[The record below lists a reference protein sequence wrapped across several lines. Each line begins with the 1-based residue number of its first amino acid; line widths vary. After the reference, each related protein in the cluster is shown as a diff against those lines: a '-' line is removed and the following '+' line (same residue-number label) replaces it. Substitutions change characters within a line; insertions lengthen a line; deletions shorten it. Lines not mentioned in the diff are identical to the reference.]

1 MKYLQSK
8 FCTQDKFE
16 EVGGISSPLGDGKT
30 NEFGCGNYKATT
42 ILEDVNEE
50 KRLISKSLGND
61 WTQSPA
67 RMRKHKYFE

>member
-1 MKYLQSK
+1 MS
-8 FCTQDKFE
+8 
-16 EVGGISSPLGDGKT
+16 DGKT